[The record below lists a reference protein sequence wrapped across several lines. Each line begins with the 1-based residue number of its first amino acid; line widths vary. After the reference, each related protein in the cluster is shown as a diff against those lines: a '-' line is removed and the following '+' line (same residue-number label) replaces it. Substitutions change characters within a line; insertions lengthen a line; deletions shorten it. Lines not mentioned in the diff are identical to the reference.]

1 MNEGSVDQTRLMLQA
16 MPATIVAPVAS
27 TIIRRSQRCY
37 GIGPGGV
44 RLCKE
49 EEGECGYCHIENCP
63 IWREKYSGL

>member
-16 MPATIVAPVAS
+16 AVITTSVAS
-27 TIIRRSQRCY
+27 TPIRRSTRCY